1 MIASDF
7 SQFSDIESDLSSDE
21 EGEENIDLNKI
32 LNFKIQNIKNGIN
45 EGKDFDEKLKFYH
58 MFDVKAPGIK
68 NPDYVDGQI
77 EKPNKQ

>member
-7 SQFSDIESDLSSDE
+7 SPFSDSESDLSSDE

-45 EGKDFDEKLKFYH
+45 DEKTS
-58 MFDVKAPGIK
+58 VK
-68 NPDYVDGQI
+68 N
-77 EKPNKQ
+77 